1 MSGFEPP
8 TILLR
13 LQLSPFDRSG
23 TQPLKNR
30 QHNPVLAVSDKGAKG
45 GTSLVAYFLAQE
57 NIHFIKR
64 ELNLDLRHIDFVIVH
79 FSFAIV
85 RSFFILTI

>member
-1 MSGFEPP
+1 MERDLNSRLTGLRPVP
-8 TILLR
+8 LSLL
-13 LQLSPFDRSG
+13 G
-23 TQPLKNR
+23 THPLKNR

-64 ELNLDLRHIDFVIVH
+64 ELNLDLRHIDFVIVY

-85 RSFFILTI
+85 RYFFILII